1 MGAVGKSVLISKETY
16 KRSKIN
22 MNITFI
28 IGNGFDVGLGLRS
41 KFSDYFP
48 VYIDESKGKDET
60 LSPLAKEIE
69 LNQEEWSYF
78 EKKMGDYTDKFT
90 KETMNNYKSQFKD
103 FEVNF
108 IKYLR
113 NEESKLSYDKTK
125 ISQVFEKA
133 LLNFYKQDI
142 LSPGSTEAIS
152 NQFKRYNQDH
162 RIFNFISFNYTDSL
176 EKCLSVF
183 PNGVIARRR
192 INTSEYLDKIGTIV
206 HIHGTK
212 TNLPV
217 MGVNDVSQIKNS
229 ELAADNKFA
238 KYIVKPLN
246 IKANRTNNDKVA
258 IDLIKNSQIICIYGM
273 SLGETDKRWWSNILK
288 WLSDDGNRQL
298 VIFVYDE
305 QFTFTSQ
312 FDKLDKEDYF
322 IDILNSY
329 GVSEKIDAEL
339 LRDRIHIAIHKNIFS
354 INLRREE
361 DAVMAEVAA
370 TQT

>member
-1 MGAVGKSVLISKETY
+1 
-16 KRSKIN
+16 
-22 MNITFI
+22 
-28 IGNGFDVGLGLRS
+28 
-41 KFSDYFP
+41 
-48 VYIDESKGKDET
+48 
-60 LSPLAKEIE
+60 
-69 LNQEEWSYF
+69 
-78 EKKMGDYTDKFT
+78 
-90 KETMNNYKSQFKD
+90 
-103 FEVNF
+103 
-108 IKYLR
+108 
-113 NEESKLSYDKTK
+113 
-125 ISQVFEKA
+125 
-133 LLNFYKQDI
+133 
-142 LSPGSTEAIS
+142 
-152 NQFKRYNQDH
+152 
-162 RIFNFISFNYTDSL
+162 
-176 EKCLSVF
+176 
-183 PNGVIARRR
+183 
-192 INTSEYLDKIGTIV
+192 
-206 HIHGTK
+206 
-212 TNLPV
+212 

>member
-1 MGAVGKSVLISKETY
+1 
-16 KRSKIN
+16 

-60 LSPLAKEIE
+60 LSPLSKEIE

-78 EKKMGDYTDKFT
+78 EKKMGEYTDKFS
-90 KETMNNYKSQFKD
+90 KETMGNYKAQFKD

-113 NEESKLSYDKTK
+113 NEESKLTYDKTK
-125 ISQVFEKA
+125 IVQVFEKA
-133 LLNFYKQDI
+133 LLNFYRQDI
-142 LSPGSTEAIS
+142 LSPGSFEIIS
-152 NQFKRYNQDH
+152 NQFMRYKQDH
-162 RIFNFISFNYTDSL
+162 HNFNFISFNYTDSL
-176 EKCLSVF
+176 ERCLSVF
-183 PNGVIARRR
+183 ADGIIARRG
-192 INTSEYLDKIGTIV
+192 INGSEYLNKIGTIV

-212 TNLPV
+212 TNLPI

-229 ELAADNKFA
+229 ELAKDNRFA

-246 IKANRTNNDKVA
+246 IKANRTNNDKAA
-258 IDLIKNSQIICIYGM
+258 IDLIQNSQIICIYGM
-273 SLGETDKRWWSNILK
+273 SLGETDKKWWVNILK
-288 WLSDDGNRQL
+288 WLSADDNHQL

-305 QFTFTSQ
+305 KFISTSQ
-312 FDKLDKEDYF
+312 FDKLDKEDYI

-329 GVSEKIDAEL
+329 GQSEKIDAEL
-339 LRDRIHIAIHKNIFS
+339 LRNRTHIAIHKNIFS
-354 INLRREE
+354 VNLRKDE